1 MSGESAYLAVL
12 LFSFHSVFHFLLA
25 MLVNVCLFPRHENHI
40 DTIQVVKVVSG
51 FSFMGSK
58 DFFENNIRV
67 SIDAD
72 PLGSCLPVFHL
83 SYCVQVAWAT

>member
-1 MSGESAYLAVL
+1 MSL
-12 LFSFHSVFHFLLA
+12 LTSPCCCFPFTLSFTSCLLCF
-25 MLVNVCLFPRHENHI
+25 VNVCLFPRHENRI